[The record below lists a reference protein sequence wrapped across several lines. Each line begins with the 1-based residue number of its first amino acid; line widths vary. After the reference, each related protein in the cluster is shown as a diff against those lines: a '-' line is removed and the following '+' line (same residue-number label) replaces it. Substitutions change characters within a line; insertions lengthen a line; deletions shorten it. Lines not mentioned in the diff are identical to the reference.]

1 MLLNDVYVNGG
12 YEPQCV
18 LKPIVNFELNVIT
31 NLNHPFSS
39 REGMSWSHKMAD
51 GACCV
56 VWEFLLSSEIAVE
69 KKNLGA
75 LSLLYYKQ
83 VID

>member
-1 MLLNDVYVNGG
+1 
-12 YEPQCV
+12 
-18 LKPIVNFELNVIT
+18 
-31 NLNHPFSS
+31 
-39 REGMSWSHKMAD
+39 MSWSHKMAD

>member
-12 YEPQCV
+12 YGPQCV

-39 REGMSWSHKMAD
+39 REHKMAD